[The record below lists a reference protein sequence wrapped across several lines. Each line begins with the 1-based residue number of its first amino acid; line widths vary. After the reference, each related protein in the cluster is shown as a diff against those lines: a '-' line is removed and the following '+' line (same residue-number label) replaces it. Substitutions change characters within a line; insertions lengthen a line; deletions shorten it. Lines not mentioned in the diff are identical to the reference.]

1 MSTQA
6 RYLQTLVNYNHTLYL
21 QAPKCGAELIFSGLE
36 PWAKDL
42 LLDKHNEM
50 RQKVASGR
58 EPGQPGAAN
67 MWKLS
72 WNDELE
78 TVAQRWADQCRS
90 GQDEIRNLC
99 DGTTVGQ
106 NIFLATL
113 DEEEPIESIKEAI
126 TQAVDAWYSQVIS
139 PGFIPEDINPYM

>member
-1 MSTQA
+1 
-6 RYLQTLVNYNHTLYL
+6 
-21 QAPKCGAELIFSGLE
+21 
-36 PWAKDL
+36 
-42 LLDKHNEM
+42 M
-50 RQKVASGR
+50 RQKVASGG
-58 EPGQPGAAN
+58 EPGQPTAAN
-67 MWKLS
+67 MRKLS

-126 TQAVDAWYSQVIS
+126 TQAVTAWYSQVIY
-139 PGFIPEDINPYM
+139 PGFIPQDINPYM